1 MYRFLFD
8 LPKICIIL
16 IFGMIKTLKL
26 DKEAFMNK
34 ILLCLDMRKILESGS
49 LKLLLNFYVECVT

>member
-1 MYRFLFD
+1 
-8 LPKICIIL
+8 
-16 IFGMIKTLKL
+16 MIKTLKL

-34 ILLCLDMRKILESGS
+34 ILLCLDMPKILESGS